1 MSTDSFTDVDT
12 LPNFHYAQKQHLC
25 TILTG
30 ISSDNQLRQTFCS
43 HTTQITVK
51 LKTRLRQFQNRV
63 IFKVPMLTVAYQ
75 VWKKNISITAQE
87 QGQKHASY
95 SQKLLAGSPFQI
107 FLANISLIFFQKW
120 GKKERQDQ
128 SATGFLQKVL

>member
-1 MSTDSFTDVDT
+1 M
-12 LPNFHYAQKQHLC
+12 
-25 TILTG
+25 LTG
-30 ISSDNQLRQTFCS
+30 ISSDNQLRQTLCS

-75 VWKKNISITAQE
+75 VWEKNISITAQE

-120 GKKERQDQ
+120 GKRKTGSVCNWFPVESPLMFPERLYHLLTQ
-128 SATGFLQKVL
+128 SINIHFHRFSQ